1 MPGFNQKGPMG
12 DGPMTG
18 RRMGR
23 CTNFGANETKQ
34 TENPSNSENDP
45 FFDRGQGRGR
55 GGGRGM
61 GRGKGM
67 GGGRGMGRERQNRFR
82 GGQ

>member
-1 MPGFNQKGPMG
+1 MPGLNQSGPMG
-12 DGPMTG
+12 DGTMTV
-18 RRMGR
+18 RRMGN

-34 TENPSNSENDP
+34 TENPSNPENDP

-67 GGGRGMGRERQNRFR
+67 GDGRGIGRDRQNRFR